1 MVHSDTQ
8 AKASQQQ
15 AGDIRRR
22 LGHVYWIGGSPCS
35 GKSSIVERLIQR
47 YECRSYNC
55 DDAFGRHAEK
65 ITPEAQPTFFKVTH
79 ITWEA
84 LWMQP
89 VDVLVQDAIRVYR
102 EEWNMIVED
111 LLALPADTPII
122 AEGAALLPAL
132 VHDVLADPRQA
143 IWVVPTA
150 AFQRERYPQRGAW
163 VQEIVS
169 QCADPEQALRNWMDR
184 DVTFASWVSQEAK
197 RQHLS
202 LLVVDGE
209 RTIDENA
216 VVVEAHLQLAK
227 ATRRAPTLH
236 QTRRDG

>member
-1 MVHSDTQ
+1 MVHSETRL
-8 AKASQQQ
+8 KEHRKQ

-47 YECRSYNC
+47 YTCQPYNC
-55 DDAFGRHAEK
+55 DDAFARHAEK

-79 ITWEA
+79 TTWEE

-89 VDVLVQDAIRVYR
+89 VDVLIQDAIRVYH
-102 EEWNMIVED
+102 EEWVMIVED
-111 LLALPADTPII
+111 LLALPSDTPII

-132 VHDVLADPRQA
+132 VRDVLAVPQQA
-143 IWVVPTA
+143 IWIVPTKE
-150 AFQRERYPQRGAW
+150 FQRERYPQRGAW

-169 QCADPEQALRNWMDR
+169 QCTDPEQALRNWMDR
-184 DVTFASWVSQEAK
+184 DVAFADWVREEA
-197 RQHLS
+197 RRRCLR

-216 VVVEAHLQLAK
+216 SIVAAHFGFTGK
-227 ATRRAPTLH
+227 SSS
-236 QTRRDG
+236 